1 MQGSPISC
9 QWKKRLKKNKSIKKN
24 AIIIFFVGVDSP
36 SVDCPTL
43 FKRNRRYRL
52 KTGHK
57 RAETAWFSVLSTN
70 WVITQNWK
78 VLSHWPPLI
87 ASFYCLLHSVECG
100 QKCFRFHL
108 LPHKTVMWGCQEHKC
123 YNVTAASWELQPL
136 EVSINL
142 VRNNTFQLGFK
153 LVQVHLFSTKPLLT
167 VNL

>member
-9 QWKKRLKKNKSIKKN
+9 QWKKRLKKINQLGKN

-36 SVDCPTL
+36 SVDCPTPC
-43 FKRNRRYRL
+43 NRRYRL

-57 RAETAWFSVLSTN
+57 WAETAWFSVLSTN

-108 LPHKTVMWGCQEHKC
+108 LPHITVMWGCQKHKC

-136 EVSINL
+136 EVSINTIFT
-142 VRNNTFQLGFK
+142 RKKQY
-153 LVQVHLFSTKPLLT
+153 FSTWF
-167 VNL
+167 